1 MPQEIERKFI
11 LSKIPKNLPALKIK
25 QGYLQLDKNC
35 TIRVRSTSS
44 SAGSKNTLTIKG
56 PTSLNGMSRYEFET
70 KLSKPDAISL
80 FKICHKPLIEKTR
93 YIYLYDSMKW
103 ELDEFHGANQ
113 GLLIGEIELESETE
127 KFNIPN
133 IVLKEVTGEKRY
145 YNSML
150 QQSPFNSWK

>member
-1 MPQEIERKFI
+1 MSQEIERKFI

-25 QGYLQLDKNC
+25 QGYLQLDKKC
-35 TIRVRSTSS
+35 TIRVRSSISS
-44 SAGSKNTLTIKG
+44 TRTKNTLTIKG
-56 PTSLNGMSRYEFET
+56 PTSTSGMSRYEYET
-70 KLSKPDAISL
+70 ELSKTDSVSL
-80 FKICHKPLIEKTR
+80 FKICHKPIIEKTR

-133 IVLKEVTGEKRY
+133 IVLKEVTGEKKY

>member
-1 MPQEIERKFI
+1 
-11 LSKIPKNLPALKIK
+11 
-25 QGYLQLDKNC
+25 
-35 TIRVRSTSS
+35 
-44 SAGSKNTLTIKG
+44 
-56 PTSLNGMSRYEFET
+56 MSRYEFET
-70 KLSKPDAISL
+70 KLSESDAISL
-80 FKICHKPLIEKTR
+80 FKICHKPIIEKTR

-127 KFNIPN
+127 KFNKPN
-133 IVLKEVTGEKRY
+133 IVLKEVTGEKKY